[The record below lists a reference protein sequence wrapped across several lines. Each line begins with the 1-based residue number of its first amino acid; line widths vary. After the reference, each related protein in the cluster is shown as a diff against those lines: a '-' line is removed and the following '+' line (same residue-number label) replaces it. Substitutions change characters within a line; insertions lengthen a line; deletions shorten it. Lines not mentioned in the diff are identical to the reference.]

1 MRGVRRTA
9 TREGARPSQE
19 GARPLEPEAE
29 RACVFPP
36 QLWRLHREDMEPQR
50 EQQRRLHAA
59 RAQALYTGR
68 GARRPQQQRRDL
80 AGLERKRAPP
90 VNPACRLGPWGAR
103 PVAAVLGCSRGRVR
117 SFPMIPRL
125 RDESGVVGG
134 QPALLGRGDV
144 QPRKGGVAPGCVACV
159 RTRDAALHNS
169 FQLSVSLSVLL
180 LYVLSLHHTLSS
192 ACTRIFRSS
201 LKSQRRI
208 LTCH

>member
-1 MRGVRRTA
+1 MTQHDKDGERKRHSARGALERRTA

-36 QLWRLHREDMEPQR
+36 QLWRFHREDMEPQR

-90 VNPACRLGPWGAR
+90 VNPACKPRLSPGPVGRPSRGCCCGALTRPRRVLPSDSTSARRVRGCWGAACSAGER
-103 PVAAVLGCSRGRVR
+103 RRAAKERWRCTWMCRVR
-117 SFPMIPRL
+117 SY
-125 RDESGVVGG
+125 
-134 QPALLGRGDV
+134 AGRS
-144 QPRKGGVAPGCVACV
+144 P
-159 RTRDAALHNS
+159 L
-169 FQLSVSLSVLL
+169 
-180 LYVLSLHHTLSS
+180 
-192 ACTRIFRSS
+192 
-201 LKSQRRI
+201 
-208 LTCH
+208 

>member
-1 MRGVRRTA
+1 
-9 TREGARPSQE
+9 
-19 GARPLEPEAE
+19 
-29 RACVFPP
+29 
-36 QLWRLHREDMEPQR
+36 MEPQR

-90 VNPACRLGPWGAR
+90 VNPACKPRLSPGPVGR
-103 PVAAVLGCSRGRVR
+103 PSRGCCCGALTRPRRVL
-117 SFPMIPRL
+117 PNVIPRL

-159 RTRDAALHNS
+159 RTRDAALYNS
-169 FQLSVSLSVLL
+169 FRLSVSLTVLL

-201 LKSQRRI
+201 LKSQRCI